1 MEIITTV
8 SEMKSKIR
16 TLREE
21 GKEIGLV
28 PTMGYLHR
36 GHLSLVKRSVSEN
49 DITVCSIFVNPLQ
62 FGPKEDLN
70 TYPRDF
76 EKDAKL
82 LKESNCDFIF
92 YPSVEEMYSD
102 DFSTIVSVK
111 GITDK
116 LCGKSRPGHFD
127 GVATVVTKLF
137 NIVNPHKAYF
147 GMKDYQQLLV
157 IKKFV
162 RDLNM
167 DVDII
172 GCEIVRD
179 SDGLALSS
187 RNSYLTE
194 NQRKSALSLN
204 RSFEIVDRFLKS
216 GERNAK
222 EIILE
227 VEKFIESFP
236 ETKVDYIKIVDKDT
250 LQDIE
255 YIDRDF
261 LYALAV
267 FVGKARLIDN
277 KIFEV

>member
-1 MEIITTV
+1 MKIIKTV
-8 SEMKSKIR
+8 SEMKLKAR
-16 TLREE
+16 KLREE
-21 GKEIGLV
+21 GKKIGLV
-28 PTMGYLHR
+28 PTMGYLHN
-36 GHLSLVKRSVSEN
+36 GHLSLIKRSVREN

-76 EKDAKL
+76 EKDTKL
-82 LKESNCDFIF
+82 LKENNCDFIF
-92 YPSVEEMYSD
+92 YPSVEDMYPD
-102 DFSTIVSVK
+102 GFSTVVSVK
-111 GITDK
+111 GITEK

-137 NIVNPHKAYF
+137 NIINPHKAYF

-157 IKKFV
+157 IKRFV
-162 RDLNM
+162 KDLNM
-167 DVDII
+167 DVEVI

-179 SDGLALSS
+179 FDGLALSS
-187 RNSYLTE
+187 RNSYLNE
-194 NQRKSALSLN
+194 NQRDSALSLS
-204 RSFEIVDRFLKS
+204 RSFGIVDRFLKS
-216 GERNAK
+216 GERDTK
-222 EIILE
+222 KIILE
-227 VEKFIESFP
+227 VKKFIESFP
-236 ETKVDYIKIVDKDT
+236 ETKIDYIKIVDKDT
-250 LQDIE
+250 LEDIE

>member
-16 TLREE
+16 ALREE

-116 LCGKSRPGHFD
+116 LCGKSRPGHLD

-204 RSFEIVDRFLKS
+204 RSFEIVNKLLES
-216 GERNAK
+216 GERDITK
-222 EIILE
+222 IVLE
-227 VEKFIESFP
+227 VKKFIESFP
-236 ETKVDYIKIVDKDT
+236 EAKVDYIKIVDKDT
-250 LQDIE
+250 LEDIE
-255 YIDRDF
+255 HINRDF